1 MLTVN
6 SILSNMNNIYR
17 EHPVMASAKVSEL
30 TKEEIAT
37 AAKSFRWN
45 RQMPKWTVIVEGRE
59 LPARPLILEAA
70 GVPPNDPTNSH
81 QAVAILQDR
90 GFDVRYE
97 GKAVQSEYKEQ
108 TPPPVSDEFIRSLRG
123 CCKGEYSLVEARERE
138 HRIEKDKTTR

>member
-1 MLTVN
+1 
-6 SILSNMNNIYR
+6 
-17 EHPVMASAKVSEL
+17 MASAKVSEL

-90 GFDVRYE
+90 GFEVRYA

-108 TPPPVSDEFIRSLRG
+108 TPPPVSDEFIRNLRG
-123 CCKGEYSLVEARERE
+123 CCKGGDSLVEARERE
-138 HRIEKDKTTR
+138 HRIEKDRTAR